1 MAFDTSPE
9 GLRPIG
15 ICLCHRVVC
24 GKSVGGG
31 GRVGGGNRGCPRY
44 TTTQPH
50 YRTTAQPRYTTTAP
64 RGTAKWCVVCYL
76 LWFNT
81 SLSMLRK
88 RTEIVR
94 EVVQSKFNYESEL
107 DKRRIESVTLQ
118 ILATIY
124 APPRTATPI
133 DINALF
139 ECVRQ
144 SKSRID
150 QLDQLNPKSCQA
162 SESPESQQCE
172 GRGNSPIP
180 IQLYRDFENNIV
192 TTASEDSE
200 CRLIRPIPRR
210 APR

>member
-1 MAFDTSPE
+1 
-9 GLRPIG
+9 
-15 ICLCHRVVC
+15 
-24 GKSVGGG
+24 
-31 GRVGGGNRGCPRY
+31 
-44 TTTQPH
+44 
-50 YRTTAQPRYTTTAP
+50 
-64 RGTAKWCVVCYL
+64 
-76 LWFNT
+76 
-81 SLSMLRK
+81 MLRK

-94 EVVQSKFNYESEL
+94 EVVQAQFKHESEL

-150 QLDQLNPKSCQA
+150 QLDQPGPKSCQA

-172 GRGNSPIP
+172 RRGNSPIP
-180 IQLYRDFENNIV
+180 IHLYRDFENNIV
-192 TTASEDSE
+192 TTASEDPE